1 MRRRSIESGMEI
13 YRRIVEENRISPP
26 MALPSLVFSGPGPHD
41 HTAPMRL
48 PRGLAFFGSRA
59 IGSLERQQPGRG
71 KRDGRERESTGKT
84 RVSGCLAEAER
95 PQSLVLSDPPEPPP
109 ATGSSPIRSTGVPA
123 SGPASA
129 GEMAHGFLLLLGSSS
144 PLYLPPH
151 VTAAAAAVG
160 NCHQKDLSGIQPH
173 ISLLTI

>member
-1 MRRRSIESGMEI
+1 
-13 YRRIVEENRISPP
+13 
-26 MALPSLVFSGPGPHD
+26 
-41 HTAPMRL
+41 
-48 PRGLAFFGSRA
+48 
-59 IGSLERQQPGRG
+59 PGRG

-129 GEMAHGFLLLLGSSS
+129 GGLLVSASPTVSSLHFRSLRFRRGLMPLISLVLLGFCRWPDDDCDLDPRESIDW
-144 PLYLPPH
+144 L
-151 VTAAAAAVG
+151 VG
-160 NCHQKDLSGIQPH
+160 
-173 ISLLTI
+173 